1 MKSAGRPWRGRGA
14 GTGPST
20 SCSGPPRRGGSV
32 GRRREP
38 ERAEADVVERLAVEH
53 GALVRVVDEL
63 VRGDGHVVGLDDR
76 VADLG
81 RRDHRVRRPERVV
94 RDARD
99 AADLRG
105 VDGRAP
111 GGHGLVQGVLDDGQR
126 VRAARA
132 CRRAVVHRRCPAERR
147 RGRVAEGVPARPTT
161 RTGWRVTAARD
172 VKPAPPKPRVRRRVS
187 RRAACAMVF
196 RCCASQ
202 EKRRGS
208 KASRFGLSKEVDV
221 VHFGAIV
228 LGAARGSSSRAG
240 LYASR
245 RGRFGAS
252 ARLEPNSIQAFIF
265 SFGQTPATSDHI
277 IRRAPLPVSS
287 AKLSRIELG

>member
-132 CRRAVVHRRCPAERR
+132 RRRAVVHRRCPAERR

-161 RTGWRVTAARD
+161 RTGWRVTAARG
-172 VKPAPPKPRVRRRVS
+172 VKPAPPKPRATYGGVFRGAQRVRWFSGVVRRRKS
-187 RRAACAMVF
+187 GAARR
-196 RCCASQ
+196 
-202 EKRRGS
+202 RRGS
-208 KASRFGLSKEVDV
+208 GCRRRSMSF
-221 VHFGAIV
+221 I
-228 LGAARGSSSRAG
+228 LGPSCSAPPGGRH
-240 LYASR
+240 
-245 RGRFGAS
+245 RGRASMLRAAAAS
-252 ARLEPNSIQAFIF
+252 ALRP
-265 SFGQTPATSDHI
+265 D
-277 IRRAPLPVSS
+277 
-287 AKLSRIELG
+287 